1 MLAIEVDGMSH
12 NNEDASLKD
21 DLRQQRLESLG
32 ARFLRF
38 SESEVKYDMHNVIRA
53 IEAKIIE
60 IVKIDRSVKLPKG
73 FDLSMVE

>member
-73 FDLSMVE
+73 FDLGMVE

>member
-1 MLAIEVDGMSH
+1 
-12 NNEDASLKD
+12 
-21 DLRQQRLESLG
+21 
-32 ARFLRF
+32 
-38 SESEVKYDMHNVIRA
+38 MHNVIRA

>member
-53 IEAKIIE
+53 IEAKMIE